1 MPSSNVLS
9 SPNSA
14 ADITLGIILTLCI
27 AIGLPANIVA
37 FTHFVQK
44 KSRNPNSCFFTQMYC
59 VISFID
65 CLISVKHFPVIQ
77 SLFNKRG
84 SSDPP
89 TKLLFH
95 DHYFCSIWFM
105 VTMCTIMVSV
115 FCILM
120 LALSRYI
127 LIKYPQY
134 KLSLKWLSPWVPPLL
149 WALII
154 VVVICGLVAVD
165 YVAIFYNKDKGVC
178 AMYGSEPDFD
188 FKNITNETTLSKRM
202 MKRDMSKKIA
212 LSCALAAPMPFI
224 MICVVLSL
232 RHLKMVRAYYL
243 VFTSNLLYPNLPPF
257 SMKNS
262 AFTTY
267 VSYLLDYLISLFD
280 SWYFR
285 LE

>member
-84 SSDPP
+84 TSDPP

-188 FKNITNETTLSKRM
+188 FKNITNTTVLSKTM
-202 MKRDMSKKIA
+202 MKRDMRKKIA
-212 LSCALAAPMPFI
+212 LSCALAFPMPFI

-243 VFTSNLLYPNLPPF
+243 VFTSNLLPKSSSFFYENQCFYNLC
-257 SMKNS
+257 
-262 AFTTY
+262 
-267 VSYLLDYLISLFD
+267 LLFFRLCNISL
-280 SWYFR
+280 
-285 LE
+285 